1 MFSESACQVSR
12 RWDDVGSFYTGLFG
26 VVYVTRGDF
35 HDGSEKGTAS
45 VHQILCKSW
54 EKCNRN
60 PRNDST
66 RLRGPKPE
74 SYTGISMEFP
84 VQDRSHIS

>member
-12 RWDDVGSFYTGLFG
+12 RWDDVGSFYTRLFG

-35 HDGSEKGTAS
+35 HDGSEKRTAS
-45 VHQILCKSW
+45 VHQIVCQSW
-54 EKCNRN
+54 ETCYGN

-66 RLRGPKPE
+66 RLRGPKLE
-74 SYTGISMEFP
+74 SYTGVSMACP
-84 VQDRSHIS
+84 VQERSHIS

>member
-1 MFSESACQVSR
+1 MFSEPACQVSH
-12 RWDDVGSFYTGLFG
+12 RWDDVGSFYTRLFG

-35 HDGSEKGTAS
+35 HDGSEKETAS

-54 EKCNRN
+54 GKCYGK

-66 RLRGPKPE
+66 GLQGPKFE
-74 SYTGISMEFP
+74 SCSGVSMACP
-84 VQDRSHIS
+84 AQDRSHIS